1 MVFGFNHRRRAKLR
15 AQPVPASWRSIVEQ
29 NVGIFRR
36 LPAVDQTALLA
47 DMQVFL
53 AEKNFEGAGG
63 LELTD
68 EIRVTIAAQACLL
81 LLHRDTDYYPNLTS
95 IIVYPASYV
104 AERSDH
110 VGGGIW
116 VEGEQGRAGE
126 TAQNLGALVLA
137 WDDAKRGAR
146 LPADGSNV
154 ILHEFAH
161 QLDFEDGLT
170 DGTPA
175 LASRAEYTAWA
186 RVMSAEFQALRD
198 ADDSGAPTVIDKY
211 GATNNAEF
219 FAVITE
225 AFFERPRALRAKHPE
240 LYAELQH
247 FYEQDPSEYSN
258 EGAQ

>member
-1 MVFGFNHRRRAKLR
+1 MVFGFTHRRRAKLR
-15 AQPVPASWRSIVEQ
+15 AEPVPEAWRAIIEQ
-29 NVGIFRR
+29 NVGIFLR
-36 LPAVDQTALLA
+36 LPVADQAELLA
-47 DMQVFL
+47 HMQVFL
-53 AEKNFEGAGG
+53 AEKHFEGAGG
-63 LELTD
+63 LDITD

-95 IIVYPASYV
+95 IIVYPAGYV

-126 TAQNLGALVLA
+126 TGQNLGALVLA
-137 WDDAKRGAR
+137 WDDAKRGAQ
-146 LPADGSNV
+146 LPGDGSNV
-154 ILHEFAH
+154 IVHEFAH
-161 QLDFEDGLT
+161 QLDFEDGIT

-175 LASRAEYTAWA
+175 LGSRAGYAAWA
-186 RVMSAEFQALRD
+186 RVMSAEFRALRT
-198 ADDSGAPTVIDKY
+198 ADDSGTPTVIDKY

-225 AFFERPRALRAKHPE
+225 AFFERPLALRAKHPE

-247 FYEQDPSEYSN
+247 FFQQDPSEYSS
-258 EGAQ
+258 EGVQ